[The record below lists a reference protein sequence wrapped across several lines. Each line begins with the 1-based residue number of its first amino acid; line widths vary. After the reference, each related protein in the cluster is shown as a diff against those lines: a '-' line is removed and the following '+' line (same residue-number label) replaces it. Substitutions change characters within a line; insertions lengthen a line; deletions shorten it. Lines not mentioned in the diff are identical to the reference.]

1 MATIESG
8 RRFQPSEANVIFSND
23 GSEHKNK
30 KSSLG
35 PVSMLGIKCELDFFY
50 WVRFFP
56 LCGCVSVCV
65 SVYLFVCMS
74 VCKVF
79 LVSGISLANLQ
90 PPCMASRATGC

>member
-50 WVRFFP
+50 WVRFFFF
-56 LCGCVSVCV
+56 
-65 SVYLFVCMS
+65 LFVG
-74 VCKVF
+74 VCDPLLTSLSTLLF
-79 LVSGISLANLQ
+79 L
-90 PPCMASRATGC
+90 